1 MPTELVPESATLTDS
16 TLILVEVDMET
27 GAMAGLESA
36 DGILAG
42 AKFVDGILAGVK
54 SADGIFDRVKMA
66 DSVQAGVES
75 ADLAYT
81 VPKYAPEPKTT
92 ILFTT
97 NSEPTWLILSAS
109 GNELNYQSL

>member
-1 MPTELVPESATLTDS
+1 MPTELVPELATLTDS

-42 AKFVDGILAGVK
+42 VK
-54 SADGIFDRVKMA
+54 SADGIFDRMEMA

-75 ADLAYT
+75 ADLAYI
-81 VPKYAPEPKTT
+81 VPEYAPE
-92 ILFTT
+92 
-97 NSEPTWLILSAS
+97 SEPP
-109 GNELNYQSL
+109 

>member
-1 MPTELVPESATLTDS
+1 MPELAALTDL
-16 TLILVEVDMET
+16 TLILVEVDVET

-42 AKFVDGILAGVK
+42 VKFVNSIL
-54 SADGIFDRVKMA
+54 DRTEMA

-81 VPKYAPEPKTT
+81 VPEYAPEP
-92 ILFTT
+92 
-97 NSEPTWLILSAS
+97 EPP
-109 GNELNYQSL
+109 

>member
-1 MPTELVPESATLTDS
+1 MPTELVPKLAALTDL

-42 AKFVDGILAGVK
+42 VK
-54 SADGIFDRVKMA
+54 SADGIFDRVEMA

-75 ADLAYT
+75 ADLAYI
-81 VPKYAPEPKTT
+81 VPEYAPEP
-92 ILFTT
+92 
-97 NSEPTWLILSAS
+97 EPP
-109 GNELNYQSL
+109 